1 MLDHRAVGLTTA
13 LGDRLRFRRLLG
25 EEALSRPFR
34 LELELASDDEAIE
47 FDDVLG
53 TAMAV
58 EAPLTDG
65 GKRWFHGLV
74 SRFVF
79 IGWDGGEARYQAT
92 LRPWLWFLCRTSDCR
107 IFQEKSVPEIVR
119 MIFDKHAG
127 SLAVDVEQRLFASY
141 APRPYCVQ
149 YRESDLDLVDR
160 LLQEEGITYFFVA
173 SASKHTLVLA
183 DSPQSHHAVP
193 QYEEVPYFS
202 KDEFARRERD
212 HVFAWDMAAEV
223 RSGSFAHTSF
233 DFEKPRADLMA
244 RQERPRPHSLAD
256 GEIYDYC
263 GWYTEPETG
272 ERTARLRLEADQASQ
287 RCAAGEGTAAGL
299 AAGHRFR
306 LSRCPREDQNGEYVL
321 REVAHELWDAAYRSG
336 MPDGEEIDLYRCRFM
351 AIPAEIPYRPE
362 QVTPKPRIRGPQ
374 TAMVTGPAGE
384 EIWTDRHGRVKLQFH
399 WDREGRRDD
408 KSSCWIRVSQPW
420 AGTGFGGIHIP
431 RVGQEVIVEF
441 IEGDPDLPIVTG
453 RVYNGQASP
462 PYALPA
468 NASQSGFKSNS
479 TKGGGGSNELRFED
493 KKGLEEVY
501 LHAQRNMQAVVERDR
516 TEHVK
521 NNHTETVDVDET
533 LTVHGKRTRTVDKDE
548 TLTVHGKRGRIVDK
562 DETVTVGGKRTRN
575 VTGNEE
581 YTTRSDRSYTVGG
594 KEVLHVTKA
603 QEVTI
608 GAARSLTITDDDQVK
623 VLRGNA
629 RLEAAANRDVIAG
642 ERYKLDAK
650 VIEITGSQ
658 SISLT
663 VGQSWIKIDD
673 EGVTV
678 VSADGKR
685 IKLN

>member
-1 MLDHRAVGLTTA
+1 MPDDRAIGLTTA

-34 LELELASDDEAIE
+34 LDLELASDDEAIE
-47 FDDVLG
+47 FNDVLG
-53 TAMAV
+53 TPMAV
-58 EAPLTDG
+58 EVPLTDAG
-65 GKRWFHGLV
+65 RRWFHGVV

-79 IGWDGGEARYQAT
+79 TGWEGDEARYQAT

-127 SLAVDVEQRLFASY
+127 GLDVDVEERLFGTY

-149 YRESDLDLVDR
+149 YRESDLDFVDR
-160 LLQEEGITYFFVA
+160 LLQEEGITYFFAA
-173 SASKHTLVLA
+173 SSSKHTLVLA
-183 DSPQSHHAVP
+183 DAPQSHRASP
-193 QYEEVPYFS
+193 QYEEVPYFP

-212 HVFAWDMAAEV
+212 HVFVWDMAAEV

-244 RQERPRPHSLAD
+244 RQERPMPHSLAD
-256 GEIYDYC
+256 GEIYDYD
-263 GWYTEPETG
+263 GRYTEPATG
-272 ERTARLRLEADQASQ
+272 ERAARLRLEADQAGQ

-299 AAGHRFR
+299 VTGHRFR
-306 LSRCPREDQNGEYVL
+306 LARCPREDQNAEYVL
-321 REVAHELWDAAYRSG
+321 REVSHELWDPAYRSG
-336 MPDGEEIDLYRCRFM
+336 MPDGEEIDLYRCRFTAM
-351 AIPAEIPYRPE
+351 PAEIPYRPA
-362 QVTPKPRIRGPQ
+362 QVTLKPRIRGPQ

-399 WDREGRRDD
+399 WDREGRHDD

-441 IEGDPDLPIVTG
+441 IEGDPDQPIITG
-453 RVYNGQASP
+453 RVYNGQASA

-493 KKGLEEVY
+493 KKDQEEVY
-501 LHAQRNMQAVVERDR
+501 LHAQRDMQAVVEHDR

-521 NNHTETVDVDET
+521 NNHTGTIEVDET
-533 LTVHGKRTRTVDKDE
+533 LTVHGKRTRTVDKE
-548 TLTVHGKRGRIVDK
+548 
-562 DETVTVGGKRTRN
+562 ETVTVGKNRTRT
-575 VTGNEE
+575 VTGDET
-581 YTTRSDRSYTVGG
+581 YTTKGRRNYTVDG
-594 KEVLHVTKA
+594 KETLLVTKG
-603 QEVTI
+603 QDVTI
-608 GAARSLTITDDDQVK
+608 NDLRTLRIKADQVTVTGLAK
-623 VLRGNA
+623 LQAGA
-629 RLEAAANRDVIAG
+629 REVIAG
-642 ERYKLDAK
+642 KRYTLGAE
-650 VIEITGSQ
+650 VIELTGTNSITLRVGGS
-658 SISLT
+658 S
-663 VGQSWIKIDD
+663 IKIDD
-673 EGVTV
+673 EGVTL